1 MTQNFDAHPGE
12 PVTLSKLRAALVNE
26 SSFSNSDNLL
36 ILKPDSDFFRFMQS
50 PSK

>member
-1 MTQNFDAHPGE
+1 MQKAFGKE
-12 PVTLSKLRAALVNE
+12 PEFYSFIRSLKAYE
-26 SSFSNSDNLL
+26 SSFANSDNLL